1 MAKKKQESSI
11 SSKELFN
18 LESAF
23 NDMVMRELGLDLD
36 ENNHVVSMDT
46 MEIFQIK
53 DKFIKYKENEYDQ
66 VYFNEIELNLL
77 ENPRMME
84 ILYGIWLNRREAGR
98 GIEITSIYQSQIRGS
113 NKGFFVTTYMY
124 NGESDEAKSDV
135 FINES
140 VRVFN
145 LITKIRHTD
154 HLYDFAKYDIEIE
167 RRK

>member
-1 MAKKKQESSI
+1 MAKRKKQQGITPSQ
-11 SSKELFN
+11 LFN
-18 LESAF
+18 LENAF

-36 ENNHVVSMDT
+36 EDNHVVNMET

-53 DKFIKYKENEYDQ
+53 DKFIRYKENEYDQ

-84 ILYGIWLNRREAGR
+84 LLYGIWLNRREANR
-98 GIEITSIYQSQIRGS
+98 GIDITSIYQSQIRGS
-113 NKGFFVTTYMY
+113 NKGFFVTTFMY
-124 NGESDEAKSDV
+124 SGESHEAKSDV

-167 RRK
+167 RSK